1 MAEIGKPF
9 ESTFIIL
16 YALSYI
22 FLVLALL
29 SAYTL
34 GAVQL
39 QAYASV
45 YLAMLT
51 TALFFM
57 RGIEK
62 PTNLTKGLLFGV
74 PSLFIISA
82 VSHYIREAWNI
93 HITAT
98 MQASSIVT
106 PILLLNLI
114 MNIAGPTAEEGFF
127 RIGLINMLKPVMGE
141 TWTIITQAA
150 IFGIYHYYAY
160 KMDILSMIT
169 AAIAGL
175 ALGII
180 YAKTGSESSI
190 TISHIIFN
198 FTAILIGG
206 R

>member
-1 MAEIGKPF
+1 LPAEIGKPF
-9 ESTFIIL
+9 ESTFVVL

-34 GAVQL
+34 GVMQL
-39 QAYASV
+39 QAYASI

-51 TALFFM
+51 LTLFFM
-57 RGIEK
+57 RGIET

-82 VSHYIREAWNI
+82 VSQFIRHAW
-93 HITAT
+93 HISAVT
-98 MQASSIVT
+98 T
-106 PILLLNLI
+106 PILAPSLLLNLI

-127 RIGLINMLKPVMGE
+127 RIGLINMLKPLMGE
-141 TWTIITQAA
+141 TWATITQAA

-160 KMDILSMIT
+160 QADIIAMLT
-169 AAIAGL
+169 AATAGL

-180 YAKTGSESSI
+180 YTKTGSESSI
-190 TISHIIFN
+190 TISHITFN
-198 FTAILIGG
+198 FVAVLMGG
-206 R
+206 P

>member
-1 MAEIGKPF
+1 MKMEVGKPF

-82 VSHYIREAWNI
+82 VSRYIREAWNI

-98 MQASSIVT
+98 MQASSIVAPT
-106 PILLLNLI
+106 LLLSLI

-127 RIGLINMLKPVMGE
+127 RIGLINMLKPIMGE
-141 TWTIITQAA
+141 TWAVITQAA
-150 IFGIYHYYAY
+150 IFGVYHYYAY
-160 KMDILSMIT
+160 QMDILAMIT
-169 AAIAGL
+169 ATIAGL

-180 YAKTGSESSI
+180 YTKTGSE
-190 TISHIIFN
+190 
-198 FTAILIGG
+198 TAITLSHQIYNIVTVLMGS
-206 R
+206 

>member
-1 MAEIGKPF
+1 LAEVGKPF

-22 FLVLALL
+22 FLVIALL
-29 SAYTL
+29 SAYALNVT
-34 GAVQL
+34 QL
-39 QAYASV
+39 QAYSSV

-51 TALFFM
+51 TALFSM
-57 RGIEK
+57 RGIEPPK
-62 PTNLTKGLLFGV
+62 NLGKGLLYGI
-74 PSLFIISA
+74 PSLFTISA
-82 VSHYIREAWNI
+82 VSQFFRQAW
-93 HITAT
+93 HIGGVLPTLPAV
-98 MQASSIVT
+98 A
-106 PILLLNLI
+106 PALLLNLI

-141 TWTIITQAA
+141 TWAIITQAA

-160 KMDILSMIT
+160 KMDILAMTT

-198 FTAILIGG
+198 FTVILMGG
-206 R
+206 P

>member
-1 MAEIGKPF
+1 LVEVGKPF

-29 SAYTL
+29 SAYSL
-34 GAVQL
+34 GVIQL
-39 QAYASV
+39 QAYASI

-51 TALFFM
+51 LTPLFM

-62 PTNLTKGLLFGV
+62 PTNLTKGLLYGL

-82 VSHYIREAWNI
+82 ASQFIRHALGM
-93 HITAT
+93 HVT
-98 MQASSIVT
+98 MQTTSILA
-106 PILLLNLI
+106 PSLLLNLI

-127 RIGLINMLKPVMGE
+127 RIGLINMLKPIMGE
-141 TWTIITQAA
+141 TWATITQAA

-160 KMDILSMIT
+160 QTDIIAMIT
-169 AAIAGL
+169 AATAGL

-180 YAKTGSESSI
+180 YTKTESETSI
-190 TISHIIFN
+190 SLSHVIFN
-198 FTAILIGG
+198 FVAVLMGG
-206 R
+206 T

>member
-1 MAEIGKPF
+1 MEIGKPF

-34 GAVQL
+34 GVMQL
-39 QAYASV
+39 QAYASI

-57 RGIEK
+57 RGIET
-62 PTNLTKGLLFGV
+62 PTNLTKGLLFGL

-82 VSHYIREAWNI
+82 TSQFIRHALGI
-93 HITAT
+93 HVT
-98 MQASSIVT
+98 MQTTSILA
-106 PILLLNLI
+106 PALLLTLI

-127 RIGLINMLKPVMGE
+127 RIGLINMLKPIMGE
-141 TWTIITQAA
+141 TWATITQAA

-160 KMDILSMIT
+160 QMDILAMLT
-169 AAIAGL
+169 AATAGL
-175 ALGII
+175 ALGTI
-180 YAKTGSESSI
+180 YTKTGSETSI
-190 TISHIIFN
+190 AISHIVYN
-198 FTAILIGG
+198 VTAILMGG
-206 R
+206 V